1 MSSKRKQEQQL
12 EALMKKK
19 RAIIEE
25 ISQLQN
31 TEMADGIE
39 ENNSE
44 VSDTEQTEQMSD
56 GPSEDDSSEERK

>member
-1 MSSKRKQEQQL
+1 
-12 EALMKKK
+12 MKKK